1 MDDQQKD
8 FLQGPGV
15 QDSPDFRLLF
25 ESAPGSYLVLTPDL
39 KIIAVSDAY
48 LRATMTMRADILG
61 KGLFEVFP
69 DNPEDPAANG
79 VRNLGESL
87 ARVLREGAPD
97 AMAVQKYDIRRPES
111 DGGGFEV
118 RYWSPINTPVFGA
131 DRRIAYLIH
140 RVEDVTEFVGLRQRG
155 LEQEHKALE
164 LQVQAER
171 MESEIYLRA
180 AQVQEANRRLE
191 AVNGNLEKALADLR
205 ETEASAQAANLAK
218 TNFLATMSH
227 EVRTPLI
234 GITGMLEI
242 LAMSKLDPE
251 QRNAM
256 SIMEHSAKSLL
267 RIIGGIL
274 DFSKIEAGKLELAPE
289 TFSLRALVD
298 EVSQGFARAASSKG
312 LRFTQEVDEEIAPAH
327 VADPLRLRQILNN
340 FLSNAL
346 KFTDR
351 GYVSLRVRLRDTG
364 PGSQSLEFQ
373 VRDTGIG
380 ISAPDQAKLFEAFT
394 QAGSSIS
401 RRFGGTGLGLVI
413 SRRLAEMMGGSLEIR
428 STVGAGTALSC
439 FVTLPVG
446 NPKDIP
452 KEELPAHALPA
463 GGFRPAPSVEQAERD
478 GTLIL
483 LVEDHPINRTV
494 LTHQLNQAGFALE
507 TAEDGEAGFVKW
519 MDGRFALI
527 LTDLHMPRMDGYELT
542 QAIRYDE
549 GKRRIP
555 RTPILALTANA
566 LQGEAE
572 RCLAVGMDDYLTKPM
587 TIPALAL
594 KVHQWLP
601 ERRVQG
607 LNAGAAAAGSGVPRA
622 GDPTL
627 DERAIS

>member
-1 MDDQQKD
+1 MDDRRKD
-8 FLQGPGV
+8 LLQGSGALP
-15 QDSPDFRLLF
+15 QPDFRLLF

-39 KIIAVSDAY
+39 RIVAVSDAY
-48 LRATMTMRADILG
+48 LRATMTTRADILG

-111 DGGGFEV
+111 EGGGFEV
-118 RYWSPINTPVFGA
+118 RYWSPINTPVFDAG
-131 DRRIAYLIH
+131 RRIAYLIH
-140 RVEDVTEFVGLRQRG
+140 RVEDVTEFVGVKQRG

-164 LQVQAER
+164 LEVQAER

-191 AVNGNLEKALADLR
+191 ALNGNLEQALSDLR
-205 ETEASAQAANLAK
+205 ETEAAAQAANLAK

-312 LRFTQEVDEEIAPAH
+312 LRFTQEVDEEIASAH

-351 GYVSLRVRLRDTG
+351 GYVSLRVHLRGAG
-364 PGSQSLEFQ
+364 PGTQSLEFL

-380 ISAPDQAKLFEAFT
+380 ISAPDQAKLFEAFS

-413 SRRLAEMMGGSLEIR
+413 SRRLAEMMGGTLEIR

-446 NPKDIP
+446 DPRDIP
-452 KEELPAHALPA
+452 KEELPTHTASAS
-463 GGFRPAPSVEQAERD
+463 GFRPAPSVEQAERE

-494 LTHQLNQAGFALE
+494 LTHQLNQAGYALE
-507 TAEDGEAGFVKW
+507 TAADGEAGFVKW

-587 TIPALAL
+587 SIPALAL

-601 ERRVQG
+601 DRRVPG
-607 LNAGAAAAGSGVPRA
+607 LIAGTMGANAGASGDGGPA
-622 GDPTL
+622 L
-627 DERAIS
+627 DVRAIS